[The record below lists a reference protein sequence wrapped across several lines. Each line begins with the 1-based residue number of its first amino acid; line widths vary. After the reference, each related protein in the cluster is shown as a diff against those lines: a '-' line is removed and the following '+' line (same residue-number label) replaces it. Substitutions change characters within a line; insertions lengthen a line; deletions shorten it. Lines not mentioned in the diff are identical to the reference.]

1 MFVYKLAVRVFI
13 SAHIPAIL
21 KLVEQLNSISYTNCI
36 AKIEIIFTFFSICW
50 NQKIHRTWQ
59 IYMLVGKSVGH
70 HGCGNFWGC
79 LGISLLYYCTLLLH
93 YHHTI
98 ISSYVII
105 QRCTIHHRKYLYL
118 CRSDLIEWST
128 ISPVSCQNPPDR
140 FFNQSQDLS
149 WWTNEIQP
157 NWSCPIDTKN

>member
-1 MFVYKLAVRVFI
+1 MFVYKLAVRVII

-79 LGISLLYYCTLLLH
+79 LGISLLYYCTIIIPLYQAMWL
-93 YHHTI
+93 YKDVQYTI
-98 ISSYVII
+98 ENIYILQV
-105 QRCTIHHRKYLYL
+105 RFNRMIHNLTCIL
-118 CRSDLIEWST
+118 SE
-128 ISPVSCQNPPDR
+128 PPR
-140 FFNQSQDLS
+140 QIL
-149 WWTNEIQP
+149 
-157 NWSCPIDTKN
+157 

>member
-1 MFVYKLAVRVFI
+1 MFVYKLAVRVII

-21 KLVEQLNSISYTNCI
+21 KLVEELNSISYTNCI

-79 LGISLLYYCTLLLH
+79 LGISLLYYCTIIIPLYQAMWL
-93 YHHTI
+93 YKDVQYTI
-98 ISSYVII
+98 ENIYILQV
-105 QRCTIHHRKYLYL
+105 RFNRMIHNLTCIL
-118 CRSDLIEWST
+118 SE
-128 ISPVSCQNPPDR
+128 PPR
-140 FFNQSQDLS
+140 QIL
-149 WWTNEIQP
+149 
-157 NWSCPIDTKN
+157 

>member
-1 MFVYKLAVRVFI
+1 MFVYKLAVRVII

-79 LGISLLYYCTLLLH
+79 LGISLLYYCTIIIPLYQAMWL
-93 YHHTI
+93 YKDVQYTI
-98 ISSYVII
+98 ENIYILQV
-105 QRCTIHHRKYLYL
+105 RFNRMIHNLT
-118 CRSDLIEWST
+118 CI
-128 ISPVSCQNPPDR
+128 
-140 FFNQSQDLS
+140 LS
-149 WWTNEIQP
+149 EPTRQIL
-157 NWSCPIDTKN
+157 

>member
-1 MFVYKLAVRVFI
+1 MFVYKLAVHVII

-21 KLVEQLNSISYTNCI
+21 KLVMQLNSISYTNCI

-79 LGISLLYYCTLLLH
+79 LGISLLYYCTIIIPLYQAMWL
-93 YHHTI
+93 YKDVQYTI
-98 ISSYVII
+98 ENIYIFMQV
-105 QRCTIHHRKYLYL
+105 RFNRMIHNLTCIL
-118 CRSDLIEWST
+118 SE
-128 ISPVSCQNPPDR
+128 PPR
-140 FFNQSQDLS
+140 QIL
-149 WWTNEIQP
+149 
-157 NWSCPIDTKN
+157 

>member
-1 MFVYKLAVRVFI
+1 MFIYRYKLAICVII

-79 LGISLLYYCTLLLH
+79 LGISLLYYCTIIIPLYQAMWL
-93 YHHTI
+93 YKDVQYTI
-98 ISSYVII
+98 ENIYILQV
-105 QRCTIHHRKYLYL
+105 RFNRMIHNLTCIL
-118 CRSDLIEWST
+118 SE
-128 ISPVSCQNPPDR
+128 PPR
-140 FFNQSQDLS
+140 QIL
-149 WWTNEIQP
+149 
-157 NWSCPIDTKN
+157 